1 LIRVP
6 LEIDLSARFFVVA
19 LLVSA
24 PLALAQNVI
33 AAPAVGDLSAKT
45 ALPIVFTRTLSA
57 KRAKAGDAVLAKTT
71 QMVHLSGGLV
81 LPAGTRIVGHVV
93 SANPFT
99 YDKTPYA
106 RQKPSELVIRF
117 DSAELDSVRLPL
129 HVTLRAMATPI
140 AANDAREPKSSDLDP
155 LGTVTQVG
163 GDLLVPSQKEVVD
176 EQGDVVAYNRH
187 DGVYAHLI
195 ANGQCDAS
203 DKEVSVGIFSP
214 TACGLYGFGSVSA
227 QTTGS
232 LSKPSEVVLIST
244 HDSPKIWKHTAAL
257 LEVLPEVSH

>member
-1 LIRVP
+1 M
-6 LEIDLSARFFVVA
+6 SARSFIVA

-24 PLALAQNVI
+24 PFALAQNAI
-33 AAPAVGDLSAKT
+33 ATAAVADLSAKT
-45 ALPIVFTRTLSA
+45 TFPIVFTRTVSA
-57 KRAKAGDAVLAKTT
+57 KRAKTGEEVLAKTT
-71 QMVHLSGGLV
+71 QVVHLSGGLV
-81 LPAGTRIVGHVV
+81 LPEGTRIGGHVV
-93 SANPFT
+93 YANPFT
-99 YDKTPYA
+99 YDNTPYA
-106 RQKPSELVIRF
+106 HQKPSELIIRF
-117 DSAELDSVRLPL
+117 DSVEIDSSRLPL

-140 AANDAREPKSSDLDP
+140 AANDAREPKSTDLDS

-163 GDLLVPSQKEVVD
+163 GDSLVPSQKEVVNG
-176 EQGDVVAYNRH
+176 QGDVVAYNRR

-203 DKEVSVGIFSP
+203 DQEVSVGIFSP

-227 QTTGS
+227 QATGS
-232 LSKPSEVVLIST
+232 VSKPSEVVLVST

>member
-1 LIRVP
+1 MSIR
-6 LEIDLSARFFVVA
+6 SFVVA

-24 PLALAQNVI
+24 PFALAQNAI
-33 AAPAVGDLSAKT
+33 ATPAIAHLSAKT
-45 ALPIVFTRTLSA
+45 TFPIVFTRALSA
-57 KRAKAGDAVLAKTT
+57 KRAKTGDEILAKTT
-71 QMVHLSGGLV
+71 QVVHLSGGLV
-81 LPAGTRIVGHVV
+81 LPEGTRIVGHVV
-93 SANPFT
+93 SANPFI

-106 RQKPSELVIRF
+106 RQKPSELIIRF
-117 DSAELDSVRLPL
+117 DTVEIDSASLPL

-140 AANDAREPKSSDLDP
+140 AANGAREPKSTDLDP
-155 LGTVTQVG
+155 LGTVTQIG
-163 GDLLVPSQKEVVD
+163 GDLLVPSQKEVVNG
-176 EQGDVVAYNRH
+176 QGDVVAYNHH

-214 TACGLYGFGSVSA
+214 TACGLYGFGNVSA
-227 QTTGS
+227 QALGS
-232 LSKPSEVVLIST
+232 VSKPSEVVLVST